1 MLIAKVSQPIPGGKR
16 ELVEV
21 ESEKGVEG
29 GGRPKVIKKER
40 GRRKKEQ
47 GDFFTFLRS
56 SPLAQTFHIF
66 LTAGGP
72 PLNISLADGE
82 GLARLDT
89 DSGHPFV
96 LAMSVQQRSSSIL
109 TLSLTAGLLL

>member
-47 GDFFTFLRS
+47 GDFFYF
-56 SPLAQTFHIF
+56 SPFIATC
-66 LTAGGP
+66 P
-72 PLNISLADGE
+72 NVPY
-82 GLARLDT
+82 
-89 DSGHPFV
+89 
-96 LAMSVQQRSSSIL
+96 
-109 TLSLTAGLLL
+109 LSDCRGSAVKYQPRGRRGTG